1 MIGDAPLLI
10 LLIIEFIAVVFL
22 ALGYLIKYRKMT
34 NLIAGFDRKTCAD
47 PDGLI
52 AWIGNSLLAL
62 AVAAAVIFFLILLL
76 PEYAL
81 LIFLIYTAGIVPITA
96 VIVALRARRFDKKE

>member
-1 MIGDAPLLI
+1 MIGDAPLLL

-47 PDGLI
+47 PEGLI
-52 AWIGNSLLAL
+52 AWVGNSLIAL
-62 AVAAAVIFFLILLL
+62 AVAAAAIFFLLLLL
-76 PEYAL
+76 PQYS
-81 LIFLIYTAGIVPITA
+81 LILFFVYTAGIVPAAAIF
-96 VIVALRARRFDKKE
+96 VAFRARKFDKKE

>member
-62 AVAAAVIFFLILLL
+62 AVAAAAIFFLLLL
-76 PEYAL
+76 FPEYAL
-81 LIFLIYTAGIVPITA
+81 YLFFTYTAGIVPIAA
-96 VIVALRARRFDKKE
+96 VIVVIRARKFDKKE

>member
-1 MIGDAPLLI
+1 MIGDAPLLL
-10 LLIIEFIAVVFL
+10 LLIIEFIAVVFF
-22 ALGYLIKYRKMT
+22 ALGYLIKYRKQT
-34 NLIAGFDRKTCAD
+34 SLIAGFDRKTTAD

-62 AVAAAVIFFLILLL
+62 AVAAAAIFLLLLLL

-81 LIFLIYTAGIVPITA
+81 FIFFIYTAGIIPIA
-96 VIVALRARRFDKKE
+96 AIVVALRARTFDKKE

>member
-10 LLIIEFIAVVFL
+10 LLIIEFIAFVFL

-34 NLIAGFDRKTCAD
+34 NLIAGFDRQTCAD

>member
-1 MIGDAPLLI
+1 MIGDAPLIL

-47 PDGLI
+47 PEGLI

-62 AVAAAVIFFLILLL
+62 AVAAAAIFFLLLLL

-81 LIFLIYTAGIVPITA
+81 IIFFVYTAGIVPVGAI
-96 VIVALRARRFDKKE
+96 IVAYRARSFDKKK

>member
-1 MIGDAPLLI
+1 MIGDAPLIL

-47 PDGLI
+47 PEGLI

-62 AVAAAVIFFLILLL
+62 AIAAAGIFFCSCS
-76 PEYAL
+76 
-81 LIFLIYTAGIVPITA
+81 FQSMHSIYFSSIQQG
-96 VIVALRARRFDKKE
+96 LCRLWL